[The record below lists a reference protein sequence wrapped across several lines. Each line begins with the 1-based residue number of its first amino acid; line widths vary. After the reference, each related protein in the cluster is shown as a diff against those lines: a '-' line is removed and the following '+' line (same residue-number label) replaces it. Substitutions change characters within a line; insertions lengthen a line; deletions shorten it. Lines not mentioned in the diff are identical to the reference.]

1 MVSEIYKIPT
11 VMLRYAHTQGSCTV
25 SHCYNFI
32 FKVLMLQGWY
42 IFVSY
47 QEVSI
52 TVVPL
57 GFSLWFWPSEKWT
70 LRQTQ
75 VYNTFS
81 FLFNSHSKQSSQFS
95 RTALLVE
102 VECLILNWSMVGTVC
117 LWRCSEWS
125 SLNQPRC
132 VSVVEQKVIKTPM
145 TSFQYLTENSF
156 KRFLL
161 FQGFSA
167 RSCITL

>member
-57 GFSLWFWPSEKWT
+57 GFSGRFWPSEKWT

-145 TSFQYLTENSF
+145 TSFQASDWKFIQKVLIIS
-156 KRFLL
+156 
-161 FQGFSA
+161 GF
-167 RSCITL
+167 

>member
-1 MVSEIYKIPT
+1 
-11 VMLRYAHTQGSCTV
+11 MLTHTQGSCTV

-52 TVVPL
+52 TVVLL
-57 GFSLWFWPSEKWT
+57 GFSVRFVW
-70 LRQTQ
+70 QTQ

-145 TSFQYLTENSF
+145 TSFQASNWKFIQKVLIIS
-156 KRFLL
+156 
-161 FQGFSA
+161 GF
-167 RSCITL
+167 

>member
-1 MVSEIYKIPT
+1 MYKIPI

-57 GFSLWFWPSEKWT
+57 GFSVRFWPSEKWT
-70 LRQTQ
+70 LWQTQ

-145 TSFQYLTENSF
+145 TSFQASNWKFIQKVLIIS
-156 KRFLL
+156 
-161 FQGFSA
+161 GF
-167 RSCITL
+167 

>member
-1 MVSEIYKIPT
+1 
-11 VMLRYAHTQGSCTV
+11 MLTHTQGSCTV

-52 TVVPL
+52 TVVLL
-57 GFSLWFWPSEKWT
+57 GFSVRFVW
-70 LRQTQ
+70 QTQ

-125 SLNQPRC
+125 SLNQTLC

-145 TSFQYLTENSF
+145 TSFQASNWKFIQKVLIIS
-156 KRFLL
+156 
-161 FQGFSA
+161 GF
-167 RSCITL
+167 